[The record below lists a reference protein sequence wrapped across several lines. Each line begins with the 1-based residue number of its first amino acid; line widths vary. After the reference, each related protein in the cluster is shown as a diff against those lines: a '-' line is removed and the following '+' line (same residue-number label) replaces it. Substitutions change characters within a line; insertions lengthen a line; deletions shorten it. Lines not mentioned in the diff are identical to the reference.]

1 MARPRPP
8 GLIAVAAAAALV
20 AWCLCGPASAAG
32 AAAGGEEGGGGAGP
46 EGDVLIAFRETL
58 RGPDGAPPGP
68 LRAWGTPAVP
78 CRGKASQWFGVS
90 CHGNGSVQGLQLER
104 LGLSGAA
111 PDLGLLAA
119 LPGLRVLSLA
129 NNAIAGAFPN
139 VSALA
144 MLKMLYLSRNR
155 FSGVVPDGTFH
166 TMRGLRKLHLSSNE
180 LSGPIPS
187 SITSPRLLELSL
199 AHNQFNGPLPDFS
212 QPELRYVDV
221 SSNNLSGPIPEGLSR
236 FNASMFSG
244 NEYLCGKPLDTPCD
258 KFASPSNMSTFMTI
272 AVVLIVVG
280 VILAAA
286 GIATG
291 VIGRRRRK
299 RRRRRPGPGEPG
311 GDQTPSNPKLHTA
324 PAVNINRGSATAA
337 ASTAAST
344 AAAAAGTSASA
355 AGGGG
360 GAAAKRGG
368 RRDEHGRL
376 VFVQESRKRFEIE
389 DLLRASAEVLGSGNF
404 GSSYK
409 ATLLEGPA
417 VVVKRFKDMNGVGRE
432 DFSEHMRRLGRLSHP
447 NLLPVVAYLYKKDE
461 KLLITDYIT
470 NGSLAHFLHGNQP
483 TDKRPFSRNIID
495 KWNRGSELDW
505 GKRLR
510 IIRGTARGL
519 GHLYDELPMLTVPHG
534 HLKSSNVLLDGDM
547 EAVLSD
553 YALVPVVTA
562 SAAAQVMVAYKAPEC
577 VAAAAAGKPSK
588 KSDVWS
594 LGILILEVLT
604 GKFPAN
610 YLRQGRQDNAD
621 LAGWVSSVVSEE
633 RTGEVFDKDMA
644 AAGAGAEDDMLKL
657 LHVGLGCCDADVD
670 QRWELKTAIAR
681 IEEIRVPDRSP
692 AAAAEPS
699 PSSETTTNSVE
710 TRS

>member
-1 MARPRPP
+1 
-8 GLIAVAAAAALV
+8 
-20 AWCLCGPASAAG
+20 
-32 AAAGGEEGGGGAGP
+32 
-46 EGDVLIAFRETL
+46 
-58 RGPDGAPPGP
+58 
-68 LRAWGTPAVP
+68 
-78 CRGKASQWFGVS
+78 
-90 CHGNGSVQGLQLER
+90 
-104 LGLSGAA
+104 
-111 PDLGLLAA
+111 
-119 LPGLRVLSLA
+119 
-129 NNAIAGAFPN
+129 
-139 VSALA
+139 

-258 KFASPSNMSTFMTI
+258 KLASPSNMSTFMTI

-337 ASTAAST
+337 ASTAA
-344 AAAAAGTSASA
+344 AAGTSAS
-355 AGGGG
+355 GGGG

-409 ATLLEGPA
+409 ATLQERPA

-470 NGSLAHFLHGNQP
+470 NGSLAHFLHG
-483 TDKRPFSRNIID
+483 
-495 KWNRGSELDW
+495 NRGSELDW

-681 IEEIRVPDRSP
+681 IEEIRVPDPTPTP
-692 AAAAEPS
+692 AAAADAAEPS
-699 PSSETTTNSVE
+699 PSTTTTTNSGE

>member
-20 AWCLCGPASAAG
+20 AWCLCGPASAAS
-32 AAAGGEEGGGGAGP
+32 AAGGEAGGGGAGP

-78 CRGKASQWFGVS
+78 SRGKASQWFRLS

-258 KFASPSNMSTFMTI
+258 KLASPSNMSTFMTI

-337 ASTAAST
+337 ASTAA
-344 AAAAAGTSASA
+344 AAGTSAS
-355 AGGGG
+355 GGGG

-409 ATLLEGPA
+409 ATLQERPA

-470 NGSLAHFLHGNQP
+470 NGSLAHFLHG
-483 TDKRPFSRNIID
+483 
-495 KWNRGSELDW
+495 NRGSELDW

-681 IEEIRVPDRSP
+681 IEEIRVPDPTPTP
-692 AAAAEPS
+692 AAAADAAEPS
-699 PSSETTTNSVE
+699 PSTTTTTNSGE